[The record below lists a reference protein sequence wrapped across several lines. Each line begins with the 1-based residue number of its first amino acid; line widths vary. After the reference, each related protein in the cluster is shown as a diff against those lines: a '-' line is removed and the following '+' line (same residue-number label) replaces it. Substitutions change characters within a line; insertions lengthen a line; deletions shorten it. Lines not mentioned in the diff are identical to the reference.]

1 VKILRATKIKVVT
14 KYIMSLRV
22 RKVSGTKTYKM
33 GMVILMVLIKNSPA
47 LTDLGG
53 TDLKCSLVL
62 IVYFLA

>member
-1 VKILRATKIKVVT
+1 
-14 KYIMSLRV
+14 
-22 RKVSGTKTYKM
+22 M